1 MACSNCKCNPKKDAV
16 PQDGG
21 VPGTTGNG
29 DIDLSKY
36 THIEFHKDLSKEVEA
51 IHKFLRFYFPELKN
65 GATYWSQKKDIE
77 QAAIERR
84 DWAIQDLRDQGYT
97 VTEPAGSTGE

>member
-36 THIEFHKDLSKEVEA
+36 THIEQAS
-51 IHKFLRFYFPELKN
+51 FPF
-65 GATYWSQKKDIE
+65 WD
-77 QAAIERR
+77 